1 MIALRRQSPQEST
14 MADLWSTK
22 HEEALQRLYSTLCEA
37 VGEVDTRIQF
47 EEALK
52 RLGWPLEPP
61 GLMDPPG
68 LAVQK
73 TFTSLLRAKIMRKAT
88 RRAGLRKK
96 EGA

>member
-1 MIALRRQSPQEST
+1 

-22 HEEALQRLYSTLCEA
+22 HEEALQRLYSTLCAA

-61 GLMDPPG
+61 GLMDPPWAG
-68 LAVQK
+68 
-73 TFTSLLRAKIMRKAT
+73 SAKD
-88 RRAGLRKK
+88 LHLPPQSQDHE
-96 EGA
+96 EGHP

>member
-1 MIALRRQSPQEST
+1 

-68 LAVQK
+68 LAVHPPGLAVQK